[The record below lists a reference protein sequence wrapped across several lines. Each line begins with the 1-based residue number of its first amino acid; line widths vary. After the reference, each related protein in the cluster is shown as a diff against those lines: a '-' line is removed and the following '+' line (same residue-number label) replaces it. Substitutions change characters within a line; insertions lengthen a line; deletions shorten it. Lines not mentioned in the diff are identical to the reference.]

1 MQRLGHVLHV
11 SSSRNLILKAEG
23 IPKVG
28 EKVVDADLKSVGTVF
43 DVFGPVSSPYAA
55 VKPTISEA
63 QHLIGNT
70 LYAIPNRGRKEKRKH
85 GR

>member
-1 MQRLGHVLHV
+1 VLHV
-11 SSSRNLILKAEG
+11 SSSRNLVLKAETL
-23 IPKVG
+23 PKINS
-28 EKVVDADLKSVGTVF
+28 KVVDKNLKFVGTVF

-55 VKPTISEA
+55 VKPAVSTP

-70 LYAIPNRGRKEKRKH
+70 LYTIPLERRRKEKRKY